1 MTPTDDRSDTAWH
14 VQLETIGSELFLRYR
29 KRLMEPGISLEI
41 RRDYPGLPLFD
52 LLIRVHAGR
61 QLIQNGDDFRALRML
76 RSGQWQQMLRAR
88 ENPPAM
94 IDKGRG
100 DRLSQLLV
108 VFGGVLFA
116 GFCSLS
122 LLVS

>member
-1 MTPTDDRSDTAWH
+1 MKKTDDRSDRAWH

-41 RRDYPGLPLFD
+41 RRDYPGLPLID

-61 QLIQNGDDFRALRML
+61 RLIQNGDDFRALRLL

-88 ENPPAM
+88 ENPTA
-94 IDKGRG
+94 IGNGRS

-108 VFGGVLFA
+108 VFGGLLFA
-116 GFCSLS
+116 GFCSLP
-122 LLVS
+122 LLG

>member
-1 MTPTDDRSDTAWH
+1 MKSTDARSHTAWH

-61 QLIQNGDDFRALRML
+61 QLIQNGDDFRALRAL
-76 RSGQWQQMLRAR
+76 RSGQWQQMLHAR
-88 ENPPAM
+88 KNPPATA
-94 IDKGRG
+94 DGHC
-100 DRLSQLLV
+100 DRMSQLLV
-108 VFGGVLFA
+108 VFGGLLFA

-122 LLVS
+122 MLVS

>member
-1 MTPTDDRSDTAWH
+1 MKKTDDRSNTDWQ

-41 RRDYPGLPLFD
+41 RRDYPGLPLID

-61 QLIQNGDDFRALRML
+61 QLIQNGDDFRALRVL

-88 ENPPAM
+88 EHPPA
-94 IDKGRG
+94 IDNGRG

-108 VFGGVLFA
+108 VFGGLLFA
-116 GFCSLS
+116 GFCSLP
-122 LLVS
+122 LLG